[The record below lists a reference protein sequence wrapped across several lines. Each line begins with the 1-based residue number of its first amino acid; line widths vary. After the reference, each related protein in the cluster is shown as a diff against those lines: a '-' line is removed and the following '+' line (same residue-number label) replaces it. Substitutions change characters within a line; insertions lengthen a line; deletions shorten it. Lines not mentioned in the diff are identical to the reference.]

1 MSRALTNRLSR
12 LEAATSPKVLGYLH
26 VIYERG
32 LEDFETQ
39 KADLIQ
45 SGRAKADDFF
55 FDWNFNLAPEQR
67 EFREPETIA
76 QTMTHEERLEILAR
90 PECQQ

>member
-1 MSRALTNRLSR
+1 MRRLER
-12 LEAATSPKVLGYLH
+12 LEAAAGPKVLEYLH
-26 VIYERG
+26 VIYERSPK
-32 LEDFETQ
+32 DFEAQ
-39 KADLIQ
+39 RVDLIQ

-55 FDWNFNLAPEQR
+55 FDWNFNLPPEQR

-76 QTMTHEERLEILAR
+76 QTMTHEERLGILAH